1 MSRKFWIS
9 AVAAGLAI
17 VSAIALADDYRDDN
31 RYDDRYDNRY
41 DERYDDQYGSDYE
54 YARVVDV
61 EPLRRRVRVS
71 EPVRECWEERGYRS
85 DGYRSNEGPFS
96 SNHVGGTLLGG
107 LIGGALG
114 NQVGHGDGRQVAKA
128 AGAIIGGAV
137 GYNASRDRERQ
148 RYGDDRYRDDR
159 YYQRCETRYRDSYEE
174 RVDGYEVTYEYA
186 GRHYVTQMPY
196 DPGERIRIR
205 VDVTPTGG

>member
-1 MSRKFWIS
+1 MFRKIWIS
-9 AVAAGLAI
+9 AVSIGLATA
-17 VSAIALADDYRDDN
+17 SAAALADHDRNAYP
-31 RYDDRYDNRY
+31 YDDRGYSYDNRDDRYGEY
-41 DERYDDQYGSDYE
+41 D

-71 EPVRECWEERGYRS
+71 EPVRECWEEERRV
-85 DGYRSNEGPFS
+85 SNGPFS
-96 SNHVGGTLLGG
+96 SNNIGGTLVGA

-114 NQVGHGDGRQVAKA
+114 NQVGRGDGRQVAKA
-128 AGAIIGGAV
+128 AGAIIGGAI
-137 GYNASRDRERQ
+137 GHSASRDRQRRQ
-148 RYGDDRYRDDR
+148 YGDGR
-159 YYQRCETRYRDSYEE
+159 YYEERCDVRYRDSYEE

-186 GRHYVTQMPY
+186 GRQYVTQMPY